1 MGKKEVRSK
10 GLGTLVMRKI
20 RVLFVMGG
28 IMRRAGAETMIMQY
42 LRQLVKDD
50 RFEFSILVH
59 GYEKG
64 DYDDEIAS
72 YGVPIYHVPVRGKH
86 PFTYSHEVKKVLIAH
101 PVDII
106 HCNMDSAC
114 GYFLSIAKKC
124 GIQHRIAHSHTT
136 RYQAQSGIKKAIGE
150 RSKREIH
157 TVATA
162 RLACSEKAG
171 RWLFGKDPFEIVN
184 NAIDLRLYL
193 PCDDVRKKKRD
204 ELRIVENAFVIGHVG
219 RLCYE
224 KNHKFLLQVFAQLK
238 KLRQNS
244 KLILVGVGDL
254 MEEMKEYA
262 VELGINTDVLFLG
275 LRSDIPE
282 LLQAMDCFVMPSL
295 FEGLPVSGIEAQAAG
310 LPCLFANTITRE
322 ICMTSF
328 AKLLPLDKTD
338 EWTKELLQ
346 VPNSKNIFE
355 AQEQLRKKGYDIVHE
370 ACKLAEH
377 YLKYFS
383 HSAVLGVKSYAEDT
397 KK

>member
-1 MGKKEVRSK
+1 
-10 GLGTLVMRKI
+10 MRKI

-124 GIQHRIAHSHTT
+124 GVPHRIAHSHNT
-136 RYQAQSGIKKAIGE
+136 RHQAQRGIKKAIGE
-150 RSKREIH
+150 NSKRKIH
-157 TVATA
+157 SVATA

-171 RWLFGKDPFEIVN
+171 AWLFGKEPFKVVK
-184 NAIDLRLYL
+184 NAIDLRLYQ
-193 PCDDVRKKKRD
+193 PCDEVRKKKRE
-204 ELRIVENAFVIGHVG
+204 ELGIAENAFVIGHIG
-219 RLCYE
+219 RLFYQ
-224 KNHKFLLQVFAQLK
+224 KNHKFLLQIFAQLK
-238 KLRQNS
+238 KERQNS
-244 KLILVGVGDL
+244 KLILVGAGEL
-254 MEEMKEYA
+254 MDEIKGYA
-262 VELGINTDVLFLG
+262 VELGINADVLFLG

-282 LLQAMDCFVMPSL
+282 LLQAMDCFAMPSL
-295 FEGLPVSGIEAQAAG
+295 FEGLPVAGIEAQAAG
-310 LPCLFANTITRE
+310 LPCLFANTITPE
-322 ICMTSF
+322 LCMTSY
-328 AKLLPLDKTD
+328 AKLLPLDNPDK
-338 EWTKELLQ
+338 WTKALLQ
-346 VPNSKNIFE
+346 VPYGKNTFE

-370 ACKLAEH
+370 AGTLAEY
-377 YLKYFS
+377 YLKTYT
-383 HSAVLGVKSYAEDT
+383 V
-397 KK
+397 